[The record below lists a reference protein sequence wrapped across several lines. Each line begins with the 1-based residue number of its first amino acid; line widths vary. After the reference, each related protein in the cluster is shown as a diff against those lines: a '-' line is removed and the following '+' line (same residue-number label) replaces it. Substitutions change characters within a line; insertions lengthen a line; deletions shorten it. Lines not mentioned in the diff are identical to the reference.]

1 MFSTAGNKSS
11 LERRLK
17 DLEKEARLVQ
27 GDIKSLSRALRK
39 PEEISA
45 IPRLKSIHPEYVK
58 PPSRRDPILAEPPRE
73 TSEPEEEEA
82 GEPQG
87 GGRPFLV
94 GSPKYG
100 PPGSPGFRTTD
111 RHSGPP
117 APAGG
122 VRRQTIRQLFHER
135 DLYHSAPPE
144 DREERAKEQGHRH
157 DHSSGPCRP
166 LGFQPLVLALR

>member
-87 GGRPFLV
+87 GEDLFSWAPRNTGRPEVPDPGQQIDIQGPRPRQAVSGDKRFANYFTSGTFITPRPLRTEKNVQRNRAIGMIILLVLV
-94 GSPKYG
+94 GLWVFSLW
-100 PPGSPGFRTTD
+100 FWR
-111 RHSGPP
+111 
-117 APAGG
+117 
-122 VRRQTIRQLFHER
+122 
-135 DLYHSAPPE
+135 
-144 DREERAKEQGHRH
+144 
-157 DHSSGPCRP
+157 
-166 LGFQPLVLALR
+166 